1 MRGVFVNTMTANE
14 HYSFRS
20 KKIIQE
26 PIQLQ
31 LSQKQ
36 NFFSQFFAGFLKST
50 RNFEHLQKR

>member
-20 KKIIQE
+20 RKIIQE

-50 RNFEHLQKR
+50 